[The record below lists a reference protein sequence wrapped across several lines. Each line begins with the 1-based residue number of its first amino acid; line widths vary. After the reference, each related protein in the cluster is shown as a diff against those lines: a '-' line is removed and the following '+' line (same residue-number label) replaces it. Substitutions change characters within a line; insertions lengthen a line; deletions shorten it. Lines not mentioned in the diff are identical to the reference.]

1 MKRMTRTLSIAFS
14 AALLLAGSVAPA
26 VTQQTAAIGSV
37 NEVRSDAFGTPPG
50 LERRS
55 LAVRSDV
62 FASERIETGR
72 DAWAQLS
79 FLDATSFRVGGAST
93 VVLDRFIYDPDKK
106 AGELTIGVTEGV
118 FRFVTG
124 TMKSESYRI
133 RTPSA
138 LIGVRGTD
146 FVLAVAPNGSVRVAV
161 NSGAVEIIPRVGNR
175 AIIVLPE
182 NVGTVDPT
190 GTNVETQPVPDSARG
205 SVEKLI
211 GWFDSGGSLGPFAFD
226 AAGKDA
232 PGGGLSNET
241 VRGVTVPNAV
251 RPPLNMPGGGA
262 APKPPKPPGGGSTF
276 KK

>member
-1 MKRMTRTLSIAFS
+1 MKRMTRTLSIAC
-14 AALLLAGSVAPA
+14 AGALLLVVSHAPA
-26 VTQQTAAIGSV
+26 GAQQTAAIGSV

-50 LERRS
+50 LQRRA
-55 LAVRSDV
+55 LAVQSDV

-79 FLDATSFRVGGAST
+79 FRDATSFRVGGGST

-175 AIIVLPE
+175 AIIVLPQ
-182 NVGTVDPT
+182 NLGTVDST
-190 GTNVETQPVPDSARG
+190 GANAETQPVPDSAKG
-205 SVEKLI
+205 SVKSLVE
-211 GWFDSGGSLGPFAFD
+211 WFDPEGSLGPMVFD
-226 AAGKDA
+226 SAGKDA
-232 PGGGLSNET
+232 PGGGLSNQTLRDVSIPT
-241 VRGVTVPNAV
+241 VI
-251 RPPLNMPGGGA
+251 RPPSNMPGGGA
-262 APKPPKPPGGGSTF
+262 PPKLGGGSTF